1 MTQIDYL
8 QILAD
13 IHAQIVAIP
22 RESAPHRL
30 LSTPTAST
38 PFRPRNPRG
47 DRWCGKSRLRADCI
61 PRCTPSRRRFR
72 ASASTVR
79 PSTSRMDW
87 NGAHLFVRT
96 ALHAGADHVCIV
108 LQRERGN
115 AWHRVEIDGVGVLEE
130 ENAVQIISLQPF
142 LDDSVLPA
150 QAKNHGKYAVEAEV
164 NVAVAV
170 RLLDDVALG
179 VDGDLALEI
188 ANRGDAVLHH
198 DVDLVLAHSEV
209 VVLLQVVHG
218 ADCEKEKKERK
229 HLVVVLGRHD
239 GEGENAV
246 GAVRAVLEWKGE
258 RGST

>member
-1 MTQIDYL
+1 M
-8 QILAD
+8 
-13 IHAQIVAIP
+13 
-22 RESAPHRL
+22 
-30 LSTPTAST
+30 
-38 PFRPRNPRG
+38 
-47 DRWCGKSRLRADCI
+47 
-61 PRCTPSRRRFR
+61 
-72 ASASTVR
+72 
-79 PSTSRMDW
+79 
-87 NGAHLFVRT
+87 
-96 ALHAGADHVCIV
+96 CIV

-179 VDGDLALEI
+179 VDGDFALEI
-188 ANRGDAVLHH
+188 ANRGDTVLHH

-218 ADCEKEKKERK
+218 ADCEKEKKKERYISWLFSEVMMAK
-229 HLVVVLGRHD
+229 GRMQLGRFERCWN
-239 GEGENAV
+239 G
-246 GAVRAVLEWKGE
+246 KE
-258 RGST
+258 RGEVPE